1 MPECTLSPTT
11 LRGKNRP
18 AHREPTQGLRQR
30 RFSAMKRVAFAAVV
44 AALAVAALVVAAL
57 QVPHTQAAANP
68 LLTAHRGIGDSATI
82 PENTIPAFEYA
93 AEHGAD
99 IVEFDV
105 QLSSDGEMVVIHDET
120 LDRTTDCAG
129 YVKDRTLAYINAC
142 DTEPAGSHPPSF
154 REALTYLKG
163 TDLRMR
169 AELKGTWTSSH
180 VQKFVDEVT
189 LQGLTSRT
197 IVASYSISHLTYAKT
212 HAPSLQRAYL
222 HNGPAPTAAT
232 IKRYGSIYIPRLANI
247 SATQVSSLNAAGVTV
262 HVRLGDSPEDYAA
275 MQSTGAPVWVVQDV
289 ADAREWLRGN

>member
-18 AHREPTQGLRQR
+18 AHQEPTQGLRQR

-44 AALAVAALVVAAL
+44 VALVVTALVVGAL
-57 QVPHTQAAANP
+57 QVPPTQAAANP

-129 YVKDRTLAYINAC
+129 YVKDRTLAYISAC

-180 VQKFVDEVT
+180 VQEFVDEVT

-197 IVASYSISHLTYAKT
+197 IVASYSKTHLTYAKT

-232 IKRYGSIYIPRLANI
+232 IKKYGSIYIPRLANI
-247 SATQVSSLNAAGVTV
+247 SAAQVSSLNTAGVTV
-262 HVRLGDSPEDYAA
+262 HVRLGDSPEHYAA

>member
-18 AHREPTQGLRQR
+18 AHQEPTQGLRQR

-44 AALAVAALVVAAL
+44 AAVVVGAL
-57 QVPHTQAAANP
+57 QVPPIQAAANP
-68 LLTAHRGIGDSATI
+68 QLTAHRGIGDSATI

-105 QLSSDGEMVVIHDET
+105 QLSSDGEMVVLHDET
-120 LDRTTDCAG
+120 LDRTTDCTG

-169 AELKGTWTSSH
+169 AELKGTWTSSQ
-180 VQKFVDEVT
+180 VQEFVDEVT

-197 IVASYSISHLTYAKT
+197 IVASYSITHLTYAKT

-222 HNGPAPTAAT
+222 HDGPAPTAAT
-232 IKRYGSIYIPRLANI
+232 IKKHGSIYIPLLANI
-247 SATQVSSLNAAGVTV
+247 SAAQVSSLNAAGVTV

-275 MQSTGAPVWVVQDV
+275 MQSTGAPVWVVQNV
-289 ADAREWLRGN
+289 ADAREWLSGN

>member
-18 AHREPTQGLRQR
+18 VHQEPIQGLRQR
-30 RFSAMKRVAFAAVV
+30 RFSAMKRVVFAAVV

-68 LLTAHRGIGDSATI
+68 VLTAHRGIGDSATI

-105 QLSSDGEMVVIHDET
+105 QLSSDGAMVVIHDET

-247 SATQVSSLNAAGVTV
+247 SAAQVSSLNAAGVTV
-262 HVRLGDSPEDYAA
+262 HVRLGDSPEQYAA

>member
-1 MPECTLSPTT
+1 
-11 LRGKNRP
+11 
-18 AHREPTQGLRQR
+18 
-30 RFSAMKRVAFAAVV
+30 MKRGAFAAVV
-44 AALAVAALVVAAL
+44 AALVVGAL
-57 QVPHTQAAANP
+57 QVPPIQAAANP

-82 PENTIPAFEYA
+82 SENTIPAFEYA

-99 IVEFDV
+99 IVEFAV

-120 LDRTTDCAG
+120 LDRTTDCTG

-154 REALTYLKG
+154 RETLTYLKG

-212 HAPSLQRAYL
+212 HAPYLQRAYL
-222 HNGPAPTAAT
+222 HDGPVPPAAT

-247 SATQVSSLNAAGVTV
+247 SAAQVSSLNAAGVTV

-275 MQSTGAPVWVVQDV
+275 MQRTGAPVWVVQDV
-289 ADAREWLRGN
+289 ADAREWLSGN